1 MPPGQTKRDALGG
14 KGVDHYLELVRRFP
28 LRPIRNDDEL
38 DRAIE
43 VINSLIDRDELDE
56 GEDDYLYVLGDL
68 VSKYE
73 KEYHPLPRVS
83 DAEML
88 RHLIDSRATTQAKT
102 AVATGIAEST
112 ISDILA
118 GRRGMNRKH
127 IEALAKFFGVSP
139 AVFMQV

>member
-1 MPPGQTKRDALGG
+1 MAPGRTKRDAPGD
-14 KGVDHYLELVRRFP
+14 KGVDCYLELVRRLP
-28 LRPIRNDDEL
+28 LRPIRTDDEL
-38 DRAIE
+38 DRAIG
-43 VINSLIDRDELDE
+43 VVNSLIDRDELDE
-56 GEDDYLYVLGDL
+56 GEQDYLYVLGDL

-88 RHLIDSRATTQAKT
+88 RHLIESRDTTQAKT
-102 AVATGIAEST
+102 AAGAGIAEST
-112 ISDILA
+112 VSDILA

-139 AVFMQV
+139 MVFMQA